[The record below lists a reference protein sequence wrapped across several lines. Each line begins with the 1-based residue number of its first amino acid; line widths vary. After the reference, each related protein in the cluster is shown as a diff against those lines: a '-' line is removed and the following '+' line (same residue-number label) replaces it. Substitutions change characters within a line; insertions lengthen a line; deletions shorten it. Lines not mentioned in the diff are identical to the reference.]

1 MQKVAVVST
10 LVLVVV
16 LAACGGAAAPSGGA
30 GDAAAGKEV
39 FANETAPACGS
50 CHSLKA
56 GVTLVGPSLANIGAQ
71 AGSME
76 AGKSDEQYLRESITD
91 PNAFVV
97 EGFPAN
103 VMPTVYG
110 SQLTSKQ
117 IDDLVAYLLSLK

>member
-1 MQKVAVVST
+1 MRKRLILVS
-10 LVLVVV
+10 LVMA
-16 LAACGGAAAPSGGA
+16 LAACGGQSASSGGA
-30 GDAAAGKEV
+30 GDVAAGAQV

-50 CHSLKA
+50 CHSLEA
-56 GVTLVGPSLANIGAQ
+56 GVTLVGPSLAGIGTQ

-76 AGKSDEQYLRESITD
+76 AGKSAELYLRESITD

-97 EGFPAN
+97 AGFLAN
-103 VMPTVYG
+103 IMPTVYG